1 MRALRHAWGASIGL
15 AATDWML
22 RIGTFFLRTEAELVF
37 KSRNVTPIRRIEAGF
52 QFQFAEWRPPHKI
65 WLTAGSR
72 KFVSRT

>member
-15 AATDWML
+15 AATGWML

-52 QFQFAEWRPPHKI
+52 QFQFAEWAAAAQNLVDR
-65 WLTAGSR
+65 WVAQVR
-72 KFVSRT
+72 Q